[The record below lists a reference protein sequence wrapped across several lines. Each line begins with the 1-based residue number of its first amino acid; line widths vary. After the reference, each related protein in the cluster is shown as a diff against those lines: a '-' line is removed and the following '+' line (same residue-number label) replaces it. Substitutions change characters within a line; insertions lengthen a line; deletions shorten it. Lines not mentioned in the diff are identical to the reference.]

1 MPPLGRRYP
10 SLVPPDDPSSK
21 VLDRCDRH
29 PGSPAVARCDGCGRP
44 MCLACSTPV
53 RGESFGSECLAD
65 VLGPDAGDTTD
76 PSPPRPGRGVR
87 LLALAA
93 FGVAVLAT
101 ALPWSRFGPGSE
113 ALGAWTRSGHWSL
126 VAAVAAIGG
135 LVITAARLR
144 SRLRDPGWDV
154 AIAGLAALVVV
165 ASLLSVLF
173 PPAFSRPWLGPWVA
187 VAAGA
192 MACATSILAARSAR
206 ETSAAGI

>member
-1 MPPLGRRYP
+1 
-10 SLVPPDDPSSK
+10 
-21 VLDRCDRH
+21 
-29 PGSPAVARCDGCGRP
+29 

-113 ALGAWTRSGHWSL
+113 AFGAWTRSGHWSL

-154 AIAGLAALVVV
+154 AIAGLGALVVV